1 MSRINKFINGLGIK
15 PVYRRFL
22 LVLIDCLLLPL
33 SVWLSF
39 WLRLADPFSPQLDR
53 SQWLLFTSIIFGVPL
68 YYFTSQY
75 KGLTRFVGSTSLYQL
90 AGRNGL
96 LIILLFLF
104 GAFFQ
109 LDMPP
114 RTSWFLLWLL
124 LTGFTGTIRIGLR
137 DLMRNGIR
145 ALFLGIEVKQDIQIT
160 RVAIY
165 GAGSS
170 GAQLSNSLK
179 LRGGYNIVTFIDDS
193 PDLWWRTINGIPIK
207 PPQILNQIIEDID
220 QVLVAIPS
228 LNRKRRRFII
238 ENLQHP
244 GISVLEIPSVDDI
257 TSGRT
262 RIDKLRPIAIE
273 DLLGRDSVPPDPNLL
288 GPGISN
294 STICITGAGG
304 SIGSELCRQIIKLN
318 PKRLILIDNSEPSLY
333 KINNELNSNQLSRI
347 EISAL
352 LGNTLDESLIEKVF
366 RDHEVEI
373 VFHAAAYKHVPL
385 VEENPL
391 EGIKNNV
398 ISTQV
403 VCRLADK
410 CNLRQ
415 VIFISTD
422 KAVRPTSVM
431 GASKRL
437 AELVV
442 HAYSEQSA
450 RDAKSSSS
458 TKTLYSMVRFG
469 NVLGS
474 SGSVVPLFRKQ
485 ISTGGPV
492 TLTHPKM
499 TRYFMTIPEAAQLVI
514 QSGVLAEGGDVF
526 LLDMGDPVSIK
537 YLAEQMIRL
546 SGFTVKDDQNPEG
559 DIEIIS
565 TGLRPG
571 EKLFEELL
579 IDAKSQPTKH
589 PLIYRAIENSL
600 PESYLLPKID
610 KLLVSL
616 NNKRMKEAL
625 DLLKELVP
633 EWENRKKELD

>member
-145 ALFLGIEVKQDIQIT
+145 ALFLGIEVKQDIQIN

-207 PPQILNQIIEDID
+207 PPQVLNQIIEEID

-257 TSGRT
+257 TSGRA
-262 RIDKLRPIAIE
+262 RIDKLRPVAIE
-273 DLLGRDSVPPDPNLL
+273 DLLGRDSVPPDPSLL

-294 STICITGAGG
+294 ATICITGAGG

-318 PKRLILIDNSEPSLY
+318 PKKLILIDNSEPSLY
-333 KINNELNSNQLSRI
+333 KINNELNSNELSRI

-373 VFHAAAYKHVPL
+373 LFHAAAYKHVPL

-403 VCRLADK
+403 VCKLAEK
-410 CNLRQ
+410 YNLRQ

-450 RDAKSSSS
+450 KEAKLSNT

-485 ISTGGPV
+485 ISKGGPV

-526 LLDMGDPVSIK
+526 LLDMGEPVSIK
-537 YLAEQMIRL
+537 YLAAQMIRL

-559 DIEIIS
+559 DIEIVS

-616 NNKRMKEAL
+616 NNKKTKEAL

-633 EWENRKKELD
+633 EWEKRKKELN

>member
-373 VFHAAAYKHVPL
+373 
-385 VEENPL
+385 
-391 EGIKNNV
+391 
-398 ISTQV
+398 
-403 VCRLADK
+403 
-410 CNLRQ
+410 
-415 VIFISTD
+415 D
-422 KAVRPTSVM
+422 KADISI
-431 GASKRL
+431 
-437 AELVV
+437 
-442 HAYSEQSA
+442 
-450 RDAKSSSS
+450 RD
-458 TKTLYSMVRFG
+458 
-469 NVLGS
+469 N
-474 SGSVVPLFRKQ
+474 
-485 ISTGGPV
+485 
-492 TLTHPKM
+492 
-499 TRYFMTIPEAAQLVI
+499 
-514 QSGVLAEGGDVF
+514 
-526 LLDMGDPVSIK
+526 
-537 YLAEQMIRL
+537 
-546 SGFTVKDDQNPEG
+546 
-559 DIEIIS
+559 
-565 TGLRPG
+565 
-571 EKLFEELL
+571 
-579 IDAKSQPTKH
+579 
-589 PLIYRAIENSL
+589 
-600 PESYLLPKID
+600 
-610 KLLVSL
+610 
-616 NNKRMKEAL
+616 
-625 DLLKELVP
+625 
-633 EWENRKKELD
+633 